1 MFVFPM
7 LFIVVFFSLMLL
19 TFSVLLNVA
28 VIRVLVRKIDA
39 VDETSYLIDAAFDF
53 PNIGLSLSKN
63 ALVFSM
69 FPVAMFVVMVVF
81 AMLFIVML
89 VITMFLIVMLFIIM
103 TAVFVSVYRNTKD
116 RFSSAE

>member
-7 LFIVVFFSLMLL
+7 LLIVVLFSLMLL
-19 TFSVLLNVA
+19 AFSVLLNVT

-63 ALVFSM
+63 ALVFPV
-69 FPVAMFVVMVVF
+69 FPMAMFVVMVVF
-81 AMLFIVML
+81 AMLFIA
-89 VITMFLIVMLFIIM
+89 MFLIIIMLFITM
-103 TAVFVSVYRNTKD
+103 TAVFVSMYRNTKD